1 MILNTLVVFTSEI
14 KIYINNKKFKW
25 LNLILI
31 ILASFLVI
39 FSLPYSE
46 IIKTKNPLNGIIFT
60 NFLIV
65 IFSYYNLKSINGGI
79 KIQNSMTGFE
89 WKKNKGYSFWT
100 IYSGIFLSRLLFNL
114 IFLISTFPIAILVI
128 SLGGITFNVFFKF
141 YIFLFLIAII
151 FSAIGILIRDL
162 FPKMRGIITTYIYL
176 LFLLLFVFTTF
187 FEKFY

>member
-162 FPKMRGIITTYIYL
+162 FPKMR
-176 LFLLLFVFTTF
+176 
-187 FEKFY
+187 

>member
-89 WKKNKGYSFWT
+89 WKKNKGYPT
-100 IYSGIFLSRLLFNL
+100 KTHRE
-114 IFLISTFPIAILVI
+114 AIKQF
-128 SLGGITFNVFFKF
+128 GITNHHRKTFQ
-141 YIFLFLIAII
+141 LL
-151 FSAIGILIRDL
+151 
-162 FPKMRGIITTYIYL
+162 PKQYKL
-176 LFLLLFVFTTF
+176 EL
-187 FEKFY
+187 